1 VTQRTRTA
9 SFAAAAVLIVAGVLV
24 AALADGTAAGVI
36 AILLIGAGGVFAVS
50 LVFLLI
56 GLSEDRERAEAEER
70 RRSGR

>member
-1 VTQRTRTA
+1 VTARTRNA

-56 GLSEDRERAEAEER
+56 GLSEDRDRAESEER